1 MAPKKLCCSLGTR
14 VTQLLF
20 VCSNNVT
27 AGCGFMHRSV
37 MTFGIIHQLMPKAVA
52 LQLSL
57 RPYDLISGH
66 WQDAVQCC
74 LYLTWMPGMKGLHR
88 FAVL

>member
-1 MAPKKLCCSLGTR
+1 
-14 VTQLLF
+14 
-20 VCSNNVT
+20 
-27 AGCGFMHRSV
+27 